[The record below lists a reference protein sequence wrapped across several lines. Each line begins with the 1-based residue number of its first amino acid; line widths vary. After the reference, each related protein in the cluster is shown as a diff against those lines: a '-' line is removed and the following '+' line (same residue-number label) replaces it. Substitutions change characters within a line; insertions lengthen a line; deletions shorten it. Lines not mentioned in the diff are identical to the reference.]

1 MTRQIFL
8 FCLLACICC
17 SAEDALENLNCTY
30 CLIAG
35 NIITL
40 SINDTF
46 ETDDLLL
53 QFSENET
60 FTPTPPCAQ
69 VFNTSEQ
76 GMRLLYPAKFYC
88 IELSSF
94 TCDLTDQTMSKT
106 YRVSLEFIY
115 TDNVTYGL
123 EFTADVYNATIKEDE
138 RNNTHIS
145 LTSPLELNLTECKV
159 GGIENYSNK
168 GFEITNTSGL
178 PFRWG
183 ATTNAN
189 SLYLNGELDYDHGQ
203 KEYTIHIQGRL
214 IQGLPGSAT
223 AEIKVTVE
231 DVDDQNPVF
240 ASDTYRLDVPEN
252 CSSDVNVSL
261 TTIPPLHAYDP
272 DFGINS
278 TIKYRIKSPG
288 LFSIDQSTAEINI
301 SELLDYE
308 HISEYIVTIEAYQED
323 ISSTRTAQTT
333 LNIYVI
339 DVNDNEP
346 FFKPNVVDVTML
358 ENQLNGTRVLDVKA
372 IDIDMGENGYILY
385 NLTGVGPFQLKT
397 VDNRTAVLEVNGK
410 LDRET
415 NSSFVLTVIPRS
427 VNGDLGTNNLTV
439 NIEVADINDNS
450 PVFILGT
457 YNFNI
462 NNTIS
467 LSMTIGQV
475 TAEDK
480 DTGDN
485 ADIIYTILKSTVN
498 VYECKHGTLPFE
510 LNSTSGEFV
519 MTESD
524 LHCDHYS
531 LIVEACDNP
540 DTSFPAR
547 RCGTAN
553 VDVTHSVAN
562 GTRKFVKTFD
572 VKENDPVGTYIGN
585 IHCNGQNLKY
595 DITSE
600 LAKLAFNISDN
611 GDMLRTAAVL
621 DRENISSYDFTIDV
635 HQGGNIKCI
644 YNVSINVTDVND
656 NAPLFTRDHYVFY
669 INTTTANGSKIETIK
684 AEDDDREENAE
695 IIYLLND
702 NRGSLFHI
710 DNHTGDIYVDSPD
723 SLADVT
729 QLYLTAMD
737 MGTPSLRSTAI
748 AYVVFVSNGFLS
760 MKTPLTVGQLIQQES
775 YFEEQFTR
783 ILGLPVD
790 VNNMIELHN
799 DKFHKSQFE
808 LSLQDESADKFEF
821 ISNVYNHFE
830 EIRSLFYMAEPLEGT
845 DSNRDKFGAPEIGLI
860 VMAAVILIGTT
871 IAILLIHRQFNRQ
884 KRYRQLFENLTK
896 ESSIYESQEIKM
908 DLDDESIKTQDIIPS
923 ENDSKLGFSPI
934 NPLFVEDRST
944 PVIETTVEVESNSG
958 DNTSV
963 KEAFDSLDQLS
974 DRLDEEDGDRKSDHF
989 LVNEPLTDTMAQG
1002 NHETNTTDNVVYA
1015 NKEMEQN
1022 DSPRSKVDLITFES
1036 DSNKSDITETPDEP
1050 AGEPEDEEP
1059 NPDYEIKAV
1068 RFNTEVLDAD
1078 ENKLQPL
1085 VDKDSKTSP
1094 PDETD
1099 GENIESGN
1107 VNPDYEN
1114 TRLKVDAS
1122 DEKFEE
1128 QTNEANEVSEP
1139 TEDDHN
1145 EAIEPDNIQNTE
1157 DGDGEVEIDEIQSP
1171 NNKLSEH
1178 ETTFGEFYFGTE
1190 ESTHF

>member
-17 SAEDALENLNCTY
+17 S
-30 CLIAG
+30 
-35 NIITL
+35 
-40 SINDTF
+40 
-46 ETDDLLL
+46 DDLLL

-88 IELSSF
+88 
-94 TCDLTDQTMSKT
+94 SKT

-611 GDMLRTAAVL
+611 G
-621 DRENISSYDFTIDV
+621 
-635 HQGGNIKCI
+635 
-644 YNVSINVTDVND
+644 
-656 NAPLFTRDHYVFY
+656 
-669 INTTTANGSKIETIK
+669 
-684 AEDDDREENAE
+684 
-695 IIYLLND
+695 
-702 NRGSLFHI
+702 GSLFHI